1 MFEGVL
7 PAIIT
12 PFKRNPSMG
21 LDIPGLER
29 NLGFLLSCGVHGIV
43 PCGSTGESATLTFE
57 EHEKVIK
64 VTVDKVNG
72 KVPVLAGTGSNNTAE
87 AVKLTKAAKDIGADG
102 ALVISPY
109 YNKPNRAGLVKHF
122 TKIADLDI
130 PVVMYNV
137 PGRTGQNLE
146 PDLIAELAQHPN
158 IWGIKEASGNIA
170 QISRIIEETQDD
182 DFIVMSGDDNITL
195 PIMALGGSGV
205 ISVAANVDPTRMVEM
220 YEAVLHGDYQKA
232 MVLNFAL
239 SPLFRSM
246 FIDTN
251 PIPVKKA
258 VELMGMAGGPV
269 RLPLDELDAKKTE
282 QLKKVLSTIPVNRA
296 LKRTGTK
303 AVTVKSAPVKAMP
316 VKKAAAKTAMPKKA
330 PAKPSAVKKTVPKK
344 PAAKPRIR

>member
-12 PFKRNPSMG
+12 PFKRNPAMG
-21 LDIPGLER
+21 LDIPGLEH
-29 NLGFLLSCGVHGIV
+29 NIGFLLSCGIHGIV

-57 EHEKVIK
+57 EHENVIK

-72 KVPVLAGTGSNNTAE
+72 KVPVLAGSGSNNTAE
-87 AVKLTKAAKDIGADG
+87 AIRLTKAAKDIGADG
-102 ALVISPY
+102 VLVISPY
-109 YNKPNRAGLVKHF
+109 YNKPNRAGLVKHY
-122 TKIADLDI
+122 TKLADLDI
-130 PVVMYNV
+130 PVVVYNV

-158 IWGIKEASGNIA
+158 IVGVKEASGNIG
-170 QISRIIEETQDD
+170 QISRIIEETQDE
-182 DFIVMSGDDNITL
+182 DFIVISGDDNITI

-205 ISVAANVDPTRMVEM
+205 ISVAANVDPKRMVAM
-220 YEAVLHGDYQKA
+220 YEAMKRGDCQKALVLH
-232 MVLNFAL
+232 FAL

-282 QLKKVLSTIPVNRA
+282 QLKKVLTTI
-296 LKRTGTK
+296 
-303 AVTVKSAPVKAMP
+303 
-316 VKKAAAKTAMPKKA
+316 
-330 PAKPSAVKKTVPKK
+330 PAKPTAKRSVQKKALQKGAARKPVVKKQ
-344 PAAKPRIR
+344 RR